1 MMKNRMRIYMCF
13 AVGAAICLAMAL
25 QVRSGTQGAPPA
37 DPLLDGFQAVAIAS
51 VSDAVDSVTGERG
64 FMSYDMRPIVKGRL
78 AARAVTALMKPAT
91 PEKATPQLS
100 VKHAVEMIDNA
111 QAGEVGIIVIE
122 DGLNVAGIGG
132 LMGTAAKARN
142 MAGILVDDGVRDIEE
157 LRALGLP
164 VYARSITPA
173 TAVGRYATVAR
184 NTVVECAGVTVR
196 PGDIIVAGEDGVVR
210 VPKEKAEEV
219 LKKAQEIDERE
230 GEMVP
235 VINRLKSL
243 QKAIQLF
250 NRI

>member
-1 MMKNRMRIYMCF
+1 MKNRALIFIYF
-13 AVGAAICLAMAL
+13 PAGAAICLAVAL
-25 QVRSGTQGAPPA
+25 QVRPGTQETSPA
-37 DPLLDGFQAVAIAS
+37 DPLVAGFQRVAIAS
-51 VSDAVDSVTGERG
+51 VSDAVYSVTGERG

-78 AARAVTALMKPAT
+78 AGRAVTTRMKPAT
-91 PEKATPQLS
+91 PDKATPELS

-111 QAGEVGIIVIE
+111 RAGEVGIIVIE

-132 LMGTAAKARN
+132 LMGTAAKARDL
-142 MAGILVDDGVRDIEE
+142 AGILVDGGVRDVEE

-184 NTVVECAGVTVR
+184 GIAVECAGVIVR

-219 LKKAQEIDERE
+219 LRKAQEIDERE
-230 GEMVP
+230 GKMVP
-235 VINRLKSL
+235 LIKRLKSL